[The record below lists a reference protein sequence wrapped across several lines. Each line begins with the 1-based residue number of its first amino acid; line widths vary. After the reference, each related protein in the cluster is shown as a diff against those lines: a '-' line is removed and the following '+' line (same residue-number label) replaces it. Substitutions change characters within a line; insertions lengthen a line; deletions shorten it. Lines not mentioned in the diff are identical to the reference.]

1 MRDAAGFVVNKIEAR
16 ARKTNL
22 ANSSPA
28 MLPQGY
34 AAMSVEFDT
43 DCVPE
48 FLSILEQEL
57 KCQLTPGAAEQLALS
72 ANQLKRGQKRFHIIS
87 LTSLEGVSG
96 QLGFGLFAEDE
107 DAVVLE
113 VHFEAGL
120 RSAID
125 AALARFGDQQ

>member
-16 ARKTNL
+16 ARRTNL
-22 ANSSPA
+22 ASSNPA
-28 MLPQGY
+28 LLPQGY
-34 AAMSVEFDT
+34 ASTSVEFDT
-43 DCVPE
+43 DCVPV
-48 FLSILEQEL
+48 FLAILEQEL
-57 KCQLTPGAAEQLALS
+57 KCRLTPGAAEQLTLS
-72 ANQLKRGQKRFHIIS
+72 ANQLKRGQKRSHIIS
-87 LTSLEGVSG
+87 VTSLKGVSG
-96 QLGFGLFAEDE
+96 QLGFGLFAEGE